1 MLNESIANF
10 IDFELGVENPTND
23 PDDVVSEYSDSPESF
38 IDDDEEDDAV
48 SSFYHKF
55 KNVNIS
61 VDETLDEEYK
71 KSLIDI
77 QNLECSNF
85 CEMSEEE
92 GEVDKFKDVEK
103 RVDKFKE
110 TLLPLPSE
118 NENENVNLFVNA
130 ILFAIRFDL
139 EEKANSCSLNDLR
152 QELPIEDNLFLQLNE
167 DKFSL
172 VLYNQ
177 KFNTQC
183 HKING
188 ILAAY
193 GYFLRIFELKEK
205 FHHLIIKNFKK
216 LNIVRQLSTCITE
229 QYNGFPVTATEY
241 SKKNQKKI

>member
-38 IDDDEEDDAV
+38 IDDYEEDDAV

>member
-1 MLNESIANF
+1 MANF

-23 PDDVVSEYSDSPESF
+23 PDNVVSEYSDSPESF

-61 VDETLDEEYK
+61 VDETLGEEYK
-71 KSLIDI
+71 KSLIHI

-85 CEMSEEE
+85 CKTSAEE

-103 RVDKFKE
+103 GVDKLKE

-139 EEKANSCSLNDLR
+139 EEKVNSCSLNDLR
-152 QELPIEDNLFLQLNE
+152 QELLIEDNLFLQLHE

-177 KFNTQC
+177 KFKHTM
-183 HKING
+183 
-188 ILAAY
+188 
-193 GYFLRIFELKEK
+193 
-205 FHHLIIKNFKK
+205 
-216 LNIVRQLSTCITE
+216 
-229 QYNGFPVTATEY
+229 P
-241 SKKNQKKI
+241 

>member
-61 VDETLDEEYK
+61 VDEKLDEEYK

-229 QYNGFPVTATEY
+229 QYNGFPVTAAEY

>member
-1 MLNESIANF
+1 MLNESTANF

-103 RVDKFKE
+103 KVDKFKE

-229 QYNGFPVTATEY
+229 QYNGFPVTAAEY

>member
-103 RVDKFKE
+103 KSR
-110 TLLPLPSE
+110 
-118 NENENVNLFVNA
+118 
-130 ILFAIRFDL
+130 
-139 EEKANSCSLNDLR
+139 
-152 QELPIEDNLFLQLNE
+152 
-167 DKFSL
+167 
-172 VLYNQ
+172 
-177 KFNTQC
+177 
-183 HKING
+183 
-188 ILAAY
+188 
-193 GYFLRIFELKEK
+193 
-205 FHHLIIKNFKK
+205 
-216 LNIVRQLSTCITE
+216 
-229 QYNGFPVTATEY
+229 
-241 SKKNQKKI
+241 

>member
-55 KNVNIS
+55 KSVNIS

-229 QYNGFPVTATEY
+229 QYNGFPVTAAEY

>member
-205 FHHLIIKNFKK
+205 FHHLIIKI
-216 LNIVRQLSTCITE
+216 L
-229 QYNGFPVTATEY
+229 
-241 SKKNQKKI
+241 KN